1 MVGSLNY
8 MAPEQFKGKPT
19 TQSDLYSLGGTL
31 YYLLTGAD
39 PQPLTCSHPAALLQ
53 VPAALD
59 DIVARLT
66 SLKLADRYQ
75 TASEAAADLGAL

>member
-1 MVGSLNY
+1 
-8 MAPEQFKGKPT
+8 
-19 TQSDLYSLGGTL
+19 
-31 YYLLTGAD
+31 
-39 PQPLTCSHPAALLQ
+39 LLQ